1 MESSC
6 YVALRRMTRSRA
18 GGEEAGGWRPTV
30 VDIGSFAVAIGEAPA
45 ARGHIPHNQVA
56 GTRCDKVSPAPDT
69 CIYVCIYMYI
79 CESILRACMSCHKL
93 SPTLLRYVCRSA
105 RQLLSLRRLRVSES
119 IYSSP
124 TQSVEDWSL
133 DVFSRTADLARL
145 FRGVMSSLGAI
156 NCYSEES
163 LRLTQ

>member
-69 CIYVCIYMYI
+69 CIYVCIYMYV
-79 CESILRACMSCHKL
+79 CESILRACMSCHEL

-119 IYSSP
+119 IYSS
-124 TQSVEDWSL
+124 
-133 DVFSRTADLARL
+133 
-145 FRGVMSSLGAI
+145 
-156 NCYSEES
+156 
-163 LRLTQ
+163 LTQLGLEFGRIFKNSGFGSFVSWCYEFSWSD

>member
-30 VDIGSFAVAIGEAPA
+30 VDIGSFAVAIGESPA

-69 CIYVCIYMYI
+69 CMYVCIYVYI
-79 CESILRACMSCHKL
+79 YARERIPRACV
-93 SPTLLRYVCRSA
+93 PPQTEPDVIALRMPIRATTPFVKAAPSFGVDIFFTNTA
-105 RQLLSLRRLRVSES
+105 R
-119 IYSSP
+119 
-124 TQSVEDWSL
+124 T
-133 DVFSRTADLARL
+133 
-145 FRGVMSSLGAI
+145 RG
-156 NCYSEES
+156 
-163 LRLTQ
+163 